1 MDVFT
6 STGSHAN
13 KHSHLR
19 LSVNS
24 AYYFVCVLREQH
36 RQSLPHFKVGEHE
49 PYSLQSCNGITVIY
63 SLLFIHFST
72 KSQYLIHTTQ
82 CLSPASRSLTDTH
95 TNDVANNELHT
106 HTNGSSTHTSMLCTV
121 YLQRV
126 TSHCVPVGWGHSPS
140 APAGSVI
147 GCCNPGH
154 LPQQR

>member
-49 PYSLQSCNGITVIY
+49 PYSLQSCNGIKVIY

-72 KSQYLIHTTQ
+72 KSQYLIHTPHNVF
-82 CLSPASRSLTDTH
+82 LLHHALSLTLTQMMSLIMSCTH
-95 TNDVANNELHT
+95 IQMVPAHT
-106 HTNGSSTHTSMLCTV
+106 HQSCVQCT
-121 YLQRV
+121 
-126 TSHCVPVGWGHSPS
+126 C
-140 APAGSVI
+140 SV
-147 GCCNPGH
+147 
-154 LPQQR
+154 